1 MDAQTDGVEWVMATL
16 FIGAMV
22 LVAVAAVLEIRKTR
36 RGDPGGH
43 DEGETRKEKG
53 E

>member
-1 MDAQTDGVEWVMATL
+1 MEAQTDGVEWVMATL
-16 FIGAMV
+16 FVGAMV
-22 LVAVAAVLEIRKTR
+22 LVAVAAVLEIRKAG

-43 DEGETRKEKG
+43 DEDETGKENR